1 MQFFFP
7 TNKQVAFTRGSNKAI
22 CLLVPLSASMR
33 LFSPACKMAF
43 MIQPRYFLWNCLS
56 CKIPYTWQMK
66 IMFSIPNTPLS
77 GYLGACLV
85 VSHWDSDA
93 DWRSTSWAHTRLLT
107 LGATRRSLTKLLNF
121 WACGW
126 GSQDKG
132 ESEPVSSSCIFT
144 SFAFFFFFCIQFIP
158 LGQGM

>member
-22 CLLVPLSASMR
+22 SLLVPLSASMR
-33 LFSPACKMAF
+33 LFSPPCKMAF

-107 LGATRRSLTKLLNF
+107 LGATRRSLTYKTVKLLGLWVREPRQGRI
-121 WACGW
+121 WA
-126 GSQDKG
+126 
-132 ESEPVSSSCIFT
+132 
-144 SFAFFFFFCIQFIP
+144 SFLILYIYLICLFFFFSVFN
-158 LGQGM
+158 LYL